1 MPYPGRK
8 KAPFSIPTP
17 QITNFD
23 FGKWPLAEPKI
34 REWLRDHGL
43 TPEEIELFVDQI
55 RKAKFD
61 ERESGRTEA

>member
-8 KAPFSIPTP
+8 KAFSKPTP

-43 TPEEIELFVDQI
+43 TPEEIELFVVEI
-55 RKAKFD
+55 RKAKLD
-61 ERESGRTEA
+61 ERESSRTKE